1 MLDQLDFYN
10 HNIWLEHLM
19 MYKKIGKL
27 NISIKELI
35 NELNMSYY
43 INDLIGN

>member
-1 MLDQLDFYN
+1 MLDRQGFYN
-10 HNIWLEHLM
+10 HKIDLEHLM